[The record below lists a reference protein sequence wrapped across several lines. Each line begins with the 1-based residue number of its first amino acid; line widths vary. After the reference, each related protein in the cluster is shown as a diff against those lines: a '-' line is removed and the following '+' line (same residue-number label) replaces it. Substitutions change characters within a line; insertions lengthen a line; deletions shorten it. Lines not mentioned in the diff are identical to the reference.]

1 MKSVAFFLTRIAFV
15 TALASVVVACSTT
28 QKGANAQK
36 DKSDVSFGTSDD
48 SGASDTYVYDSID
61 KDNKDGKDTEE
72 ENVDGTA
79 SQDESKASDENQAA
93 DNRYTEQELLN
104 LKTFYFVFDKANL
117 SDLAMDSLGYHAK
130 RIKQKVKEKPDFLL
144 LIEGHTD
151 ERGTAEY
158 NIALG
163 LRRADAVSRF
173 LRVNGVPAANIKT
186 LSYGEERPAALG
198 STEAAW
204 AKNRRAQLVY

>member
-1 MKSVAFFLTRIAFV
+1 MKSVPFFLTRIAFV
-15 TALASVVVACSTT
+15 TALASVVVACSAP
-28 QKGANAQK
+28 QKGANVQQ
-36 DKSDVSFGTSDD
+36 DKSGVSFGTSDD
-48 SGASDTYVYDSID
+48 SGTSDTYVYDSTD
-61 KDNKDGKDTEE
+61 KDDKDDK
-72 ENVDGTA
+72 NVDETA
-79 SQDESKASDENQAA
+79 SQDESKAGGKNQAE
-93 DNRYTEQELLN
+93 DNTEQELLN
-104 LKTFYFVFDKANL
+104 LKTFYFAFDKADL

-186 LSYGEERPAALG
+186 ISYGEERPAALG

>member
-1 MKSVAFFLTRIAFV
+1 MKSVAFFLTMIAFV
-15 TALASVVVACSTT
+15 TALASIVVACSTP
-28 QKGANAQK
+28 QKGANVPE
-36 DKSDVSFGTSDD
+36 DKSGVSFGTSDD
-48 SGASDTYVYDSID
+48 SGTSDTYVYDSTDRDD
-61 KDNKDGKDTEE
+61 KDRDKEK

-79 SQDESKASDENQAA
+79 SQDESKASDKNQAA
-93 DNRYTEQELLN
+93 DNTEQELLD
-104 LKTFYFVFDKANL
+104 LKTFYFAFDKANL

-186 LSYGEERPAALG
+186 ISYGEERPAALG